1 MGNND
6 MEPVK
11 SSLLIIDDKIKLCRS
26 LARNFEHVGYAAS
39 IATCGQEAIAALMA
53 NRVDAVLLDIMLGE
67 ESGVDVLRKL
77 LAVDKTVPVVMITGY
92 ASVDTAV
99 ASLKLGAFDYVKKP
113 LDFDELLKTVEKAC
127 AFSRLRE
134 ENVRLRSRLR
144 ELSATVVTRDP
155 RMAALAGTVEKL
167 AATDLPV
174 LICGESGTGKEVVAD
189 SLHAASARS
198 ARQMV
203 KINCVAFPET
213 LLDNE
218 LFGHEKGAYTGADA
232 AFKGLFE
239 KADGSTLFLDEIGD
253 MPLSIQAKILRT
265 LQNSE
270 IRRLGGSETIRVNV
284 RFIAAT
290 NKDLAELMN
299 RKLFREDL
307 YYRLNAAVLSI
318 PPLRDRRDD
327 IPLLVTHF
335 LAEHSRGA
343 PSTPGCVAQK
353 EVTPEVMTRFL
364 EYQWPGNVR
373 ELKNVINYAAAMS
386 SGERIGMEDLPVHF
400 LDETHGAESGNIRED
415 MERTLIL
422 RILQTTKYNR
432 SRTAE
437 LLNMSRKTLYTKM
450 VKYGLNS

>member
-1 MGNND
+1 M
-6 MEPVK
+6 
-11 SSLLIIDDKIKLCRS
+11 
-26 LARNFEHVGYAAS
+26 
-39 IATCGQEAIAALMA
+39 
-53 NRVDAVLLDIMLGE
+53 
-67 ESGVDVLRKL
+67 
-77 LAVDKTVPVVMITGY
+77 DKTVPVIMITAY

-99 ASLKLGAFDYVKKP
+99 QSLKLGAFDYVKKP

-127 AFSRLRE
+127 EFSRLRQ

-144 ELSATVVTRDP
+144 ELSATIVTRDP
-155 RMAALAGTVEKL
+155 RMGELMRKVEKL

-218 LFGHEKGAYTGADA
+218 LFGHERGAYTGADA
-232 AFKGLFE
+232 VFKGLFE

-265 LQNSE
+265 LQNNE

-290 NKDLAELMN
+290 NNDLAELI
-299 RKLFREDL
+299 RKNLFREDL
-307 YYRLNAAVLSI
+307 YYRLNAAVLIDPRPEGPAGRYS
-318 PPLRDRRDD
+318 PPGRAFPRRAFPRRARRSREPGTQRGD
-327 IPLLVTHF
+327 
-335 LAEHSRGA
+335 SRGDGA
-343 PSTPGCVAQK
+343 VPGVRMAGERPGAEERRATTPRRC
-353 EVTPEVMTRFL
+353 PR
-364 EYQWPGNVR
+364 
-373 ELKNVINYAAAMS
+373 
-386 SGERIGMEDLPVHF
+386 GERIGMEDLPVHF
-400 LDETHGAESGNIRED
+400 LDEARGAGAGNIRED
-415 MERTLIL
+415 MERSLIL
-422 RILQTTKYNR
+422 KILQTTKYNR
-432 SRTAE
+432 SKTAE
-437 LLNMSRKTLYTKM
+437 LLNMSRKTLYSKM